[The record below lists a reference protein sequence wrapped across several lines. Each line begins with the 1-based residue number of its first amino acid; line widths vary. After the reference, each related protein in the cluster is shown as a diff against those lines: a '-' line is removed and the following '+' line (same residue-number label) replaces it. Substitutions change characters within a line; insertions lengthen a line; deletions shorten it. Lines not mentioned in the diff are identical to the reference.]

1 MTASIR
7 HVRVPT
13 YDDLVAASK
22 TLARYLSPTPVVTAY
37 GSGPEIALKLETLQ
51 PTGSFKVRGALNALA
66 TVPRDVQLVTAS
78 SGNHGL
84 GIAFAAGLTAR
95 PATVVVSR
103 NTSPA
108 KLSALL
114 ASDVDL
120 VRFGSSFD
128 EAEAHALR
136 LAADGAHYVS
146 TYNDP
151 QVIAGQG
158 TIGFE
163 LDDQLPGDVTV
174 VCGVGGGGLAA
185 GLGLW
190 RSRRSGA
197 RIVAVEP
204 ERSTAMSSAVRAGT
218 QVDVEVG
225 ETLADGIAGNIER
238 GSVTIDLVRA
248 HVDDFVTVTEEEIRA
263 AIRYLAL
270 ERGVIAEGSGA
281 VGVAALLAG
290 KVPTQGTA
298 VAVVTGRN
306 IALGSLVDILGG

>member
-1 MTASIR
+1 MPEPVR

-13 YDDLVAASK
+13 YDDLEAAAKVVSDH
-22 TLARYLSPTPVVTAY
+22 LPPTPLDTAY
-37 GSGPEIALKLETLQ
+37 GRGPEIALKLESLQ

-66 TVPRDVQLVTAS
+66 AVPHDVPVITAS

-84 GIAFAAGLTAR
+84 GMAFAAGLTGR
-95 PATVVVSR
+95 SITVVVSR
-103 NTSPA
+103 NASPA
-108 KLSALL
+108 KVSALR
-114 ASDVDL
+114 ASGVDL
-120 VRFGSSFD
+120 VRFGNSFD
-128 EAEAHALR
+128 DAEAHALR
-136 LAADGAHYVS
+136 LAAEGACYVS

-151 QVIAGQG
+151 YVIAGQA

-174 VCGVGGGGLAA
+174 LCGVGGGGLAA

-190 RSRRSGA
+190 RSRRPGA

-204 ERSTAMSSAVRAGT
+204 ERSTAMSAAVRAGT

-225 ETLADGIAGNIER
+225 ETLADGIAGNIEP
-238 GSVTIDLVRA
+238 GSVTIDLVRE
-248 HVDDFVTVTEEEIRA
+248 HVDGFVTVSEDEIRA

-270 ERGVIAEGSGA
+270 ERGVTAEGSGA

-290 KVPTQGTA
+290 KVPTRGTP

-306 IALGSLVDILGG
+306 IARSALVEVLGS